1 MRRLVALAALAGL
14 AFLTA
19 CDGPQGD
26 GFKFNPFSPREPEPP
41 RPVTRREA
49 LDRVNEN
56 LARID
61 QPLQCKALV
70 SFSFRDEDGRQRR
83 YLGQE
88 AALFFARPR
97 LLRFDVRS
105 PVAGV
110 IAQFGSTEQRY
121 WLWIEPELQTLWWG
135 DWRRAGQSTQR
146 KLPVPPNQLLDA
158 LMLRPLPETLDGRL
172 RPTLRVEPGDTR
184 LVFTRLGAD
193 RQPAGVREIRLDAR
207 PPYQPIEV
215 IDRSAEGEIV
225 MHARL
230 FDYRPI
236 QDSNAYT
243 PRRYEVR
250 WPASDAELKLDITR
264 AVFRPDLTEA
274 VFQFPATWAGRV
286 ERIDLDDARPARQL
300 GPSPSREDEYPW
312 ARPRRP
318 APAESE
324 PLLTDDDDAAMPPDP
339 FAHPPRE
346 PEPQSDRPP
355 AARDR
360 VRPGPPPAPPTDD
373 WPPPPP
379 ANDGDEPE
387 SPADLPE

>member
-1 MRRLVALAALAGL
+1 MRRLVVALALAGL
-14 AFLTA
+14 AFLAA
-19 CDGPQGD
+19 CDGLQGD
-26 GFKFNPFSPREPEPP
+26 GFKFNPFTPREPEPP

-70 SFSFRDEDGRQRR
+70 SFSFRDENGRPRR

-97 LLRFDVRS
+97 LLRVDVRS
-105 PVAGV
+105 PVGV

-184 LVFTRLGAD
+184 LVFTRLGPD
-193 RQPAGVREIRLDAR
+193 RQPVGVREIRLDAR

-250 WPASDAELKLDITR
+250 WPANDAELKLDITR

-312 ARPRRP
+312 SRPRRP

-324 PLLTDDDDAAMPPDP
+324 PLLTDDDDAALPPEP
-339 FAHPPRE
+339 FTRPPRK
-346 PEPQSDRPP
+346 
-355 AARDR
+355 
-360 VRPGPPPAPPTDD
+360 PAPPSDD

-379 ANDGDEPE
+379 ADNEDEPE